1 MIQTNKLSE
10 KEIMNRKSERI
21 MDGVAAWAGFY
32 RCNPHRFVKD
42 YLNITLKTFQKFLL
56 YAMMHNNHFM
66 FWASRSLGKVK

>member
-66 FWASRSLGKVK
+66 FWASRSQQVLL